1 MRPRARSATPRPSRS
16 TRKRRSVVVVGAGIA
31 GLATAYEL
39 ARRDA
44 DVVVVGDG
52 RPGQSDGLGRIFRI
66 AHRDPRLCAL
76 ALEAHA
82 RWREWEDELGAGT
95 LLGREGLVVTA
106 PGRAGAMRAAG
117 APVHELAREQIR
129 ERIPHLS
136 PAHPWDAGILDPLGG
151 SLRIKRALAA
161 LAGRVGSHLAEVR
174 AIEPDG
180 TVHTT
185 AAAHR
190 PDAVVVCAGLGT
202 QALVAPLGL
211 DLGISLTR
219 HTRITYEPAPPS
231 ACLIAPE
238 CYALPLGGTGRWALG
253 MRDDPRP
260 YAAWSEDEAAA
271 AARAQ
276 HAEWLPDVFP
286 TLEPRG
292 EIRCVSLHADW
303 LTDGDGFRA
312 LRAGPVIALGASN
325 AMKFGPLLGDRLART
340 ALMDEGVHPD
350 LAA

>member
-1 MRPRARSATPRPSRS
+1 MRPRARYVTPRPSRS

-136 PAHPWDAGILDPLGG
+136 PPTPGTPA
-151 SLRIKRALAA
+151 SSTRSAA
-161 LAGRVGSHLAEVR
+161 ASHR
-174 AIEPDG
+174 AISSASSTRAFAWRLLAFAE
-180 TVHTT
+180 
-185 AAAHR
+185 R
-190 PDAVVVCAGLGT
+190 S
-202 QALVAPLGL
+202 GL
-211 DLGISLTR
+211 DQCDGSASSSSSFLNFASAASTSRSRRASSALRFLLG
-219 HTRITYEPAPPS
+219 PF
-231 ACLIAPE
+231 
-238 CYALPLGGTGRWALG
+238 
-253 MRDDPRP
+253 
-260 YAAWSEDEAAA
+260 
-271 AARAQ
+271 ARA
-276 HAEWLPDVFP
+276 W
-286 TLEPRG
+286 RG
-292 EIRCVSLHADW
+292 I
-303 LTDGDGFRA
+303 F
-312 LRAGPVIALGASN
+312 
-325 AMKFGPLLGDRLART
+325 F
-340 ALMDEGVHPD
+340 
-350 LAA
+350 

>member
-1 MRPRARSATPRPSRS
+1 M
-16 TRKRRSVVVVGAGIA
+16 VGAGIA
-31 GLATAYEL
+31 GLAAAYEL
-39 ARRDA
+39 ARRGA
-44 DVVVVGDG
+44 DVLVVGDG
-52 RPGQSDGLGRIFRI
+52 RPGQSAGLGRIFRV

-106 PGRAGAMRAAG
+106 PGRAAAMRAAG
-117 APVHELAREQIR
+117 AEAQELTREDIGA
-129 ERIPHLS
+129 RIPHLS
-136 PAHPWDAGILDPLGG
+136 PSHPWDAGILDPLGG
-151 SLRIKRALAA
+151 SLRSKRALAA
-161 LAGRVGSHLAEVR
+161 LSGRVPGHVAEVR

-185 AAAHR
+185 IAAHR

-211 DLGISLTR
+211 DLGLSLTR

-260 YAAWSEDEAAA
+260 YEAWSEDEAAV

-276 HAEWLPDVFP
+276 QAEWVPGVFDGLAP
-286 TLEPRG
+286 CG
-292 EIRCVSLHADW
+292 EIRCVSLYADW

-312 LRAGPVIALGASN
+312 FRAGPVIALGASN

>member
-1 MRPRARSATPRPSRS
+1 
-16 TRKRRSVVVVGAGIA
+16 V
-31 GLATAYEL
+31 LN
-39 ARRDA
+39 
-44 DVVVVGDG
+44 VGDG
-52 RPGQSDGLGRIFRI
+52 RPAQSAGLGRIFRI
-66 AHRDPRLCAL
+66 AHRDPHLCAL

-82 RWREWEDELGAGT
+82 RWREWEDALGAGT

-106 PGRAGAMRAAG
+106 PGRAEAMRAAG
-117 APVHELAREQIR
+117 AQVHELARAEIG

-136 PAHPWDAGILDPLGG
+136 PGHPWDAGILDPLGG
-151 SLRIKRALAA
+151 SLRIRRALDALAA
-161 LAGRVGSHLAEVR
+161 RVPGRVAEVR

-185 AAAHR
+185 AGTHR

-202 QALVAPLGL
+202 QRLVAPLGL

-219 HTRITYEPAPPS
+219 HTLITYAPAPPS

-238 CYALPLGGTGRWALG
+238 CYALPLGRTGRWALG

-260 YAAWSEDEAAA
+260 YEDWSDAEAAA

-276 HAEWLPDVFP
+276 QAAWVPGVF
-286 TLEPRG
+286 TGLRAGE
-292 EIRCVSLHADW
+292 EIRCVSLYADW

-312 LRAGPVIALGASN
+312 FRAGPVIALGASN

-340 ALMDEGVHPD
+340 ALMDDGVHPD

>member
-1 MRPRARSATPRPSRS
+1 M
-16 TRKRRSVVVVGAGIA
+16 VGAGIA

-44 DVVVVGDG
+44 HVLVVGDG
-52 RPGQSDGLGRIFRI
+52 RPGQSDGLGRIFRV
-66 AHRDPRLCAL
+66 AHRDARLCAL

-106 PGRAGAMRAAG
+106 PGRAPAMRAAR
-117 APVHELAREQIR
+117 APVEELTRADIGA
-129 ERIPHLS
+129 RIPHLS
-136 PAHPWDAGILDPLGG
+136 PGHPWDAGILDPLGG
-151 SLRIKRALAA
+151 SLRIKRALEA
-161 LAGRVGSHLAEVR
+161 LADRVPGHVAEVR
-174 AIEPDG
+174 EIEPDG

-185 AAAHR
+185 TATHR

-202 QALVAPLGL
+202 EALVAPLGIT
-211 DLGISLTR
+211 LGISLTR

-231 ACLIAPE
+231 TCLIAPE

-271 AARAQ
+271 AARGQQA
-276 HAEWLPDVFP
+276 AWVPGVFAGLRP
-286 TLEPRG
+286 CG
-292 EIRCVSLHADW
+292 EIRCVSLYADW
-303 LTDGDGFRA
+303 LADGDGFRA
-312 LRAGPVIALGASN
+312 FRAGPVIALGASN

-340 ALMDEGVHPD
+340 AMMDDGVHAD